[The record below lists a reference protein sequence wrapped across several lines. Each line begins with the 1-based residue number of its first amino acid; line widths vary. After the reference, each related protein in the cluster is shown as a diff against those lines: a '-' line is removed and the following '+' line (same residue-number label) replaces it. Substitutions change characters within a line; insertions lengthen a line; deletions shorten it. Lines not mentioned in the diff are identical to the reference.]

1 MNMEL
6 VLSRGCRHVDW
17 CTIPDTSIEFCRSC
31 GFALICAAGRPAG
44 YTYTDVQAQP
54 RPEDTFDP
62 ARSPPP
68 GARSYRYRRLNLAH
82 GRQIRVLALKA
93 GRPNDPLRGELEHV
107 NLQQGPIYEAV
118 SYTWADEKGDDSI
131 CRKIQCGHGD
141 QFIGITKNCE
151 AALLRLRKRDAD
163 RRLWID
169 AVCIDQ
175 SNIQERNHQVK
186 NMIAIFRSALRVL
199 VFLGEG
205 SPILNR
211 LVDYM
216 SNDTGGQ
223 LPQVL
228 DFTSLFRSRWF
239 HRVWVLQEVAVAKS
253 VLVIYGTKQ
262 MSWEDFIEHGNLF
275 LRLMAARNFPLVL
288 PPVISYGL
296 RQTAMGD
303 RRLQGKSDL
312 LSLLQVSRNCSCK
325 DARDKVYA
333 IMGLLQD
340 ESALPL
346 RADYSPST
354 TAGWVFLQ
362 AAAWH
367 ISTTKSLE
375 ILSQVDGTSA
385 INMPSWVPDWTR
397 KSPTPLPAQ
406 FKELTDFC
414 VPRITSLDGQAL
426 SSTVTLN
433 YPLECVLQ
441 VTGRRCGTVWT
452 DKRIFGKALVLP
464 NSASG
469 ATADDERD
477 PHASYSYETESGFHW
492 LHNPS
497 QNPETQ
503 CCDERLDFWRQILS
517 RYHNAIPSNDFE
529 ADNTTFRVDIPP
541 AFGGFCSK
549 CFERDKMYRRRIEQ
563 ATQQAI
569 QQGVTEKAMT
579 QRTTIE
585 QTIERAITETAT
597 GKQAMIEKAI
607 EEAFEQTIE
616 QAIEQAMAKRARIK
630 RARTAQVIA
639 LLGRTRRAVATT
651 AEMKQDN
658 QEMEW
663 AIRQVSEQ
671 VIGQAVTKLAI
682 AKRAMIEKF
691 IKQAIELTMTEGT
704 IAKQAMIKKAIEQ
717 AIDAAI
723 DQDMIERAIAGRAMV
738 GMAMGR
744 VMTEMATT
752 KEAMI
757 KAIERAM
764 TETAM
769 TKQSMI
775 GKATEQTTDQ
785 DMIKRARTK
794 QAMIEKAIEQAVELM
809 MAMRTVIKQAS
820 SELTCCCVS
829 LEPPLGHFD
838 RDKLEEFIT
847 KMNRHGMS
855 RRIFGTDHS
864 LGFGPMEIE
873 DWDEVWILEGAT
885 VPFIL
890 RRVDN
895 HYKLVG
901 ACYVHQASQTTDR
914 CSLCSNQ
921 TPRKEITLRQGPRQE
936 PRAQPKR
943 SIAARERFMAQ
954 TQSSGE
960 ETPSTLA
967 LPSRLEEVEIR

>member
-1 MNMEL
+1 MNMDL

-17 CTIPDTSIEFCRSC
+17 CTIPETSIEFCRSC
-31 GFALICAAGRPAG
+31 GFALIFAAGRPAE
-44 YTYTDVQAQP
+44 YTYADVQVQP
-54 RPEDTFDP
+54 RPGDTFDP
-62 ARSPPP
+62 TRSPPL
-68 GARSYRYRRLNLAH
+68 GARSYQYRPLDLVH

-93 GRPNDPLRGELEHV
+93 GQPDDPLRCELEHV

-131 CRKIQCGHGD
+131 CRTIQCDHGG

-163 RRLWID
+163 RRLWVD

-205 SPILNR
+205 SPILGR

-228 DFTSLFRSRWF
+228 DFISLFQCRWF

-253 VLVIYGTKQ
+253 VLVVYGAKQ
-262 MSWEDFIEHGNLF
+262 MSWADFIEHCNLF
-275 LRLMAARNFPLVL
+275 LRLMAARNFPLML

-296 RQTAMGD
+296 RQTTMGD

-362 AAAWH
+362 AAAWY

-397 KSPTPLPAQ
+397 KSPSPLPAESEV
-406 FKELTDFC
+406 FKEFS
-414 VPRITSLDGQAL
+414 VPRITSLDGQPL
-426 SSTVTLN
+426 SPMATLD
-433 YPLECVLQ
+433 YPLDCVLQ
-441 VTGRRCGTVWT
+441 VTGQRCGTVWT
-452 DKRIFGKALVLP
+452 DRRIFGKALVLS

-477 PHASYSYETESGFHW
+477 PRTFYS
-492 LHNPS
+492 
-497 QNPETQ
+497 
-503 CCDERLDFWRQILS
+503 
-517 RYHNAIPSNDFE
+517 AIPFNDFK
-529 ADNTTFRVDIPP
+529 ADYTTFRVDIPP

-549 CFERDKMYRRRIEQ
+549 CSERDKMYRQRIEQ
-563 ATQQAI
+563 TTRQAI
-569 QQGVTEKAMT
+569 QQAITKRAMT
-579 QRTTIE
+579 QPTTIE
-585 QTIERAITETAT
+585 QTIGQALAESTTA
-597 GKQAMIEKAI
+597 KQAMIEKAI

-616 QAIEQAMAKRARIK
+616 QA
-630 RARTAQVIA
+630 
-639 LLGRTRRAVATT
+639 
-651 AEMKQDN
+651 
-658 QEMEW
+658 ME
-663 AIRQVSEQ
+663 
-671 VIGQAVTKLAI
+671 QAVTERAMTKRAMTKRTKIAGAIARLARTGGAVAGTAEIKQDYQERMELAIRGAFELAIEQDITKLVI

-704 IAKQAMIKKAIEQ
+704 I
-717 AIDAAI
+717 
-723 DQDMIERAIAGRAMV
+723 
-738 GMAMGR
+738 
-744 VMTEMATT
+744 T

-757 KAIERAM
+757 
-764 TETAM
+764 
-769 TKQSMI
+769 
-775 GKATEQTTDQ
+775 
-785 DMIKRARTK
+785 
-794 QAMIEKAIEQAVELM
+794 
-809 MAMRTVIKQAS
+809 
-820 SELTCCCVS
+820 
-829 LEPPLGHFD
+829 
-838 RDKLEEFIT
+838 
-847 KMNRHGMS
+847 
-855 RRIFGTDHS
+855 
-864 LGFGPMEIE
+864 
-873 DWDEVWILEGAT
+873 
-885 VPFIL
+885 
-890 RRVDN
+890 
-895 HYKLVG
+895 
-901 ACYVHQASQTTDR
+901 
-914 CSLCSNQ
+914 
-921 TPRKEITLRQGPRQE
+921 
-936 PRAQPKR
+936 
-943 SIAARERFMAQ
+943 
-954 TQSSGE
+954 
-960 ETPSTLA
+960 
-967 LPSRLEEVEIR
+967 